1 MSYFR
6 ELPNLLIQSPFKE
19 RNSSNEYIL
28 VKNIFRRMKLRD
40 DLQNVLTL
48 FDKYNIRD
56 GFRPEQVAEEIYGSV
71 EYDFVVLISSGIIN
85 VRHEWPISDREV
97 YKYAEDKYGVHLNA
111 IRHYVTTEVKDAD
124 GRLILPKGKVVDQGF
139 TIPKP
144 GDPTAT
150 LNPTGGVT
158 NFEYETELNNQRRGI
173 YLLRPSYLGIFLEDF
188 RRTMRYQKSS
198 QFVNRNTIRVE
209 NTRNTSP
216 Q

>member
-19 RNSSNEYIL
+19 RNSSREYIL

-56 GFRPEQVAEEIYGSV
+56 GFRPEQVAEEVYGST
-71 EYDFVVLISSGIIN
+71 EYDYVVLISSGIIN

-97 YKYAEDKYGVHLNA
+97 YRYAEDKYGVHLNT

-144 GDPTAT
+144 GDPTVT
-150 LNPTGGVT
+150 INPTAGVT

-173 YLLRPSYLGIFLEDF
+173 YLLKPSYLGLFLEDF
-188 RRTMRYQKSS
+188 RRTMKYQKSS
-198 QFVNRNTIRVE
+198 QFVSRNTIRVE

>member
-6 ELPNLLIQSPFKE
+6 ELPNLFIQSPFKE

-48 FDKYNIRD
+48 FEKYNIRD
-56 GFRPEQVAEEIYGSV
+56 GFRPEQVAEEVYGSV

-85 VRHEWPISDREV
+85 VRHEWPISDREL

-139 TIPKP
+139 TIPDP
-144 GDPTAT
+144 NSPLQDLDPTVA
-150 LNPTGGVT
+150 VT
-158 NFEYETELNNQRRGI
+158 NWLVETRKNNKKRAIQV
-173 YLLRPSYLGIFLEDF
+173 LRPQYVNQLIDDANDILA
-188 RRTMRYQKSS
+188 YQESS
-198 QFVNRNTIRVE
+198 QFTEDGGKIAFNDLI
-209 NTRNTSP
+209 
-216 Q
+216 

>member
-6 ELPNLLIQSPFKE
+6 ELPNLFIQSPFKE
-19 RNSSNEYIL
+19 RNSSDEYVL

-56 GFRPEQVAEEIYGSV
+56 GFRPEQVAEEVYGSV

-111 IRHYVTTEVKDAD
+111 IRNYVTTEVKDAD

-144 GDPTAT
+144 GDPTVT
-150 LNPTGGVT
+150 INPTAGVT

-173 YLLRPSYLGIFLEDF
+173 YLLKPSYLGLFLEDF
-188 RRTMRYQKSS
+188 RRTMKYQKSS
-198 QFVNRNTIRVE
+198 QFVSRNTIRVE